1 MFHKSLKTN
10 SQLPF
15 YKQMITVVQHISLCI
30 IENWSSVTSFSQRRV
45 ADRLERRIQSQL
57 CVQQTLKTLSLYLL
71 EEIWTT
77 WFCDNFWVW
86 DNKESKKLKK
96 EKIKIS
102 HSNAAKVLYL
112 WMVCHSKFSGCWD
125 ADGPEAKAFEMFLQ
139 KTNTLLRLGWN
150 PRVCKASEE
159 VVSLGGRRLLFPQ
172 IQFRSNI
179 IDSIKNQNRT
189 HNSKLQNNVF
199 PFFSRWP
206 ELKAGFF
213 FGRSILSGMFFGR
226 GILGFFGRE
235 FSWGRWKMKR

>member
-57 CVQQTLKTLSLYLL
+57 CVQQTLKTFSLYLL

-96 EKIKIS
+96 EKKQDITKSCSQSIVFVDGLS
-102 HSNAAKVLYL
+102 FQVL
-112 WMVCHSKFSGCWD
+112 G
-125 ADGPEAKAFEMFLQ
+125 
-139 KTNTLLRLGWN
+139 LLRCWWTRGKSFW
-150 PRVCKASEE
+150 
-159 VVSLGGRRLLFPQ
+159 
-172 IQFRSNI
+172 
-179 IDSIKNQNRT
+179 D
-189 HNSKLQNNVF
+189 VF
-199 PFFSRWP
+199 A
-206 ELKAGFF
+206 KD
-213 FGRSILSGMFFGR
+213 
-226 GILGFFGRE
+226 
-235 FSWGRWKMKR
+235 

>member
-15 YKQMITVVQHISLCI
+15 YKHMITVVQHISLCI
-30 IENWSSVTSFSQRRV
+30 IENWSSVTSFSQRRD

-57 CVQQTLKTLSLYLL
+57 CVQQTLKTFSLYLL

-102 HSNAAKVLYL
+102 HSHAAKVLYL

-150 PRVCKASEE
+150 PRVCEASEE

-179 IDSIKNQNRT
+179 IDSIKNQYRT
-189 HNSKLQNNVF
+189 
-199 PFFSRWP
+199 
-206 ELKAGFF
+206 
-213 FGRSILSGMFFGR
+213 
-226 GILGFFGRE
+226 
-235 FSWGRWKMKR
+235 